1 MTQKPVF
8 LEGIF
13 TLRNLRSMGAAA
25 IIEMAIACGVAGVL
39 LWQQLRPIAAPPPL
53 TDPNR
58 IVEFSPSIPV
68 LPHIVPTSRQP
79 AAPRLSEVPPVRES
93 IPSPTAVPMQ
103 PPLPPQTPAQPS
115 RSPVSLAAEFSARM
129 LRAINDQKVYP
140 RGPLLQGVTGETVVS
155 FDYVGG
161 AVSNIH
167 VDKSSGSPELDEA
180 AVQAVQRAVLPPK
193 PAELVNVTR
202 FVFHLEFDL
211 GG

>member
-13 TLRNLRSMGAAA
+13 TLSNLRSMGAAA
-25 IIEMAIACGVAGVL
+25 IIEMVIACGVAGVL

-53 TDPNR
+53 PPH
-58 IVEFSPSIPV
+58 IIEFPTTPPV
-68 LPHIVPTSRQP
+68 LSRTVPMTRQP
-79 AAPRLSEVPPVRES
+79 QTPRLSEVPAVPEL
-93 IPSPTAVPMQ
+93 IPSPTAVPLQ
-103 PPLPPQTPAQPS
+103 PPSPPQIAGQPS
-115 RSPVSLAAEFSARM
+115 QAPADAMSEFSAGM
-129 LRAINDQKVYP
+129 LRAINDRKVYP
-140 RGPLLQGVTGETVVS
+140 KAALLKGETGETVVS

-167 VDKSSGSPELDEA
+167 VDKSSGFHDLDAA

-193 PAELVNVTR
+193 PAELVNVIR